1 MKTQKIY
8 KKLFY
13 FMTCFIFAVLLT
25 GCKEKEN
32 ISTAFDGLSESSF
45 LTEVK
50 ASLNNKKPIAVAFTA
65 EWCPHCKQY
74 KPVFFD
80 VKNSFQ
86 DQVTFLNIDVDDKDG
101 SAISDRFQV
110 KGIPTTAF
118 IRGDGSVYKMEV
130 GEVSKEKLNEIITEL
145 IASKKKGK
153 NDPVAP
159 FPIEGTEETPVKAVK
174 EKVVPVESGKVEPP
188 QKQEESKKEEEPES
202 DVKPIPVQEEPAVE
216 EPEPVPVEEEN
227 DLPPQELIKENDV
240 PEDVPT
246 IEFPTR

>member
-1 MKTQKIY
+1 MKILEIN

-32 ISTAFDGLSESSF
+32 ISTAFDGLSESTF

-50 ASLNNKKPIAVAFTA
+50 ASLESKKPIAVAFTA

-74 KPVFFD
+74 KPIFFD
-80 VKNSFQ
+80 VKESFK
-86 DQVTFLNIDVDDKDG
+86 DQATFLNIDVDDAQG

-118 IRGDGSVYKMEV
+118 VRGDGSVFKIEV
-130 GEVSKEKLNEIITEL
+130 GELNKEKLSGIITEL
-145 IASKKKGK
+145 VASKKKGK
-153 NDPVAP
+153 DEPIAP
-159 FPIEGTEETPVKAVK
+159 FPIEVKKETPQKIEKDVK
-174 EKVVPVESGKVEPP
+174 EKVVPVEAGKVEQP
-188 QKQEESKKEEEPES
+188 QHEEPKEEPQVEVKPVEESL
-202 DVKPIPVQEEPAVE
+202 PVQ
-216 EPEPVPVEEEN
+216 VPVEET

-240 PEDVPT
+240 PADVPT